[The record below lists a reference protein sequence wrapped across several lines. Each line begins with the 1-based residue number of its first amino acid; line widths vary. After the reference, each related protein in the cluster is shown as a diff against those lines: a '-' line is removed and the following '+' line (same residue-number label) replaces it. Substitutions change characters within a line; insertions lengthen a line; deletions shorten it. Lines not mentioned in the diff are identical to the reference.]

1 MCRFSPKKA
10 GRPGSQPDDLLSEEL
25 WVPRFYPRQKAT
37 GNHQLSVICPKRFLQ
52 R

>member
-1 MCRFSPKKA
+1 MCRLSPKKA
-10 GRPGSQPDDLLSEEL
+10 GRPGSPPNGLLSEEL

-37 GNHQLSVICPKRFLQ
+37 RNHQLSVTCPKQVLQ